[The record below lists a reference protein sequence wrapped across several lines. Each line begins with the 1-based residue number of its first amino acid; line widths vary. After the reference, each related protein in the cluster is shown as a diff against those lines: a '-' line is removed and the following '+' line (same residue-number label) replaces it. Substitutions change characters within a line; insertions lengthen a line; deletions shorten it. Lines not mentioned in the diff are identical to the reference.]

1 MDALTTTVEIRS
13 YWNAEHIL
21 FSAQVDALIPLIG
34 RVRAA
39 LQIAVGSGADL
50 RDADLRGADLCGANL
65 RDADLR
71 GADLCGAN
79 LCGADLRG
87 ADLRGAD
94 LRDANLCGANLRGAD
109 LRRANLRGANLRG
122 ADLRRANLCGA
133 DLRDA
138 DLRDANLRGADLCD
152 ADLCGANLRGAK
164 GATIERTSPLA
175 MLRHQ
180 PGTIRA
186 FKVLNSRGEGHI
198 NGGLVYARDVL
209 AEVPNADTSEHKMCA
224 PGIHLATLDWCLREW
239 RPGLIIS
246 AFDFAAADIAAI
258 PLGTDGKFRVSR
270 ATRREDLPQ
279 HEIDRMLGR
288 NPTPATP
295 AEDA

>member
-39 LQIAVGSGADL
+39 LQIAVGSGANL

-71 GADLCGAN
+71 GADLCGAD
-79 LCGADLRG
+79 LRDADLRG
-87 ADLRGAD
+87 ADL
-94 LRDANLCGANLRGAD
+94 CG
-109 LRRANLRGANLRG
+109 
-122 ADLRRANLCGA
+122 
-133 DLRDA
+133 
-138 DLRDANLRGADLCD
+138 ANLRGADLCD
-152 ADLCGANLRGAK
+152 ADLRGANLRDADLRGAK

-175 MLRHQ
+175 LLRHQ

-186 FKVLNSRGEGHI
+186 FKVLDTGGQGHI
-198 NGGLVYARDVL
+198 QGGLTYARDVQ
-209 AEVPNADTSEHKMCA
+209 AEVPDADTSEHELCGA
-224 PGIHLATLDWCLREW
+224 GIHLATLDWCLREW
-239 RPGLIIS
+239 RPSLIIA
-246 AFDFAAADIAAI
+246 AFDFTASDIAAI

-295 AEDA
+295 AEDAA

>member
-39 LQIAVGSGADL
+39 LQIAVGSGANL

-79 LCGADLRG
+79 LRDADLRG

-94 LRDANLCGANLRGAD
+94 LCGANLRD
-109 LRRANLRGANLRG
+109 
-122 ADLRRANLCGA
+122 A

-138 DLRDANLRGADLCD
+138 DLRGANLRD
-152 ADLCGANLRGAK
+152 ADLRGAK

-175 MLRHQ
+175 LLRHQ

-186 FKVLNSRGEGHI
+186 FKVLDTGGQGHI
-198 NGGLVYARDVL
+198 QGGLTYARDVQ
-209 AEVPNADTSEHKMCA
+209 AEVPDADTSEHELCGA
-224 PGIHLATLDWCLREW
+224 GIHLATLDWCLREW
-239 RPGLIIS
+239 RPSLIIA
-246 AFDFAAADIAAI
+246 AFDFTASDIAAI

-295 AEDA
+295 AEDAA